1 MKKRR
6 NTVPKIYLKM
16 FSEIDRH
23 KRERQAAEMSR
34 PMKNMLDLLAQG
46 ECYEIEGKTVLPL
59 FEIDKK
65 FNKQADWLDVAQ
77 AISDWVDFWTRLEPK
92 AHAYDMRVLA
102 KNIGESKLITQALM
116 DKARAE
122 FDAMVARLPD
132 ISLEEIAKAVRTTNI
147 ATAFAKLQQAEQSEA
162 EERKAA

>member
-23 KRERQAAEMSR
+23 KRERQSSEMSR
-34 PMKNMLDLLAQG
+34 PMKNMLDLLAKG

-92 AHAYDMRVLA
+92 AHTYDMRALA
-102 KNIGESKLITQALM
+102 KNIGKSKLITQTLM

-132 ISLEEIAKAVRTTNI
+132 IPLEEIAKAVRTTNI
-147 ATAFAKLQQAEQSEA
+147 ATAFAKLKEAEH

>member
-6 NTVPKIYLKM
+6 NPAPKIYLKM

-46 ECYEIEGKTVLPL
+46 ECYEIEGKAVLPL
-59 FEIDKK
+59 FEIDKA
-65 FNKQADWLDVAQ
+65 FHKQAEWVDVAK
-77 AISDWVDFWTRLEPK
+77 AISDWVDFWERINPK
-92 AHAYDMRVLA
+92 AHAYDMRMLA

-132 ISLEEIAKAVRTTNI
+132 IPLEEIAKAVRTTNI
-147 ATAFAKLQQAEQSEA
+147 ATAFAELKETEH
-162 EERKAA
+162 ED

>member
-6 NTVPKIYLKM
+6 NTVPKIYLKI
-16 FSEIDRH
+16 FSEIDRL

-77 AISDWVDFWTRLEPK
+77 AISDWVDFWERIDPK

-102 KNIGESKLITQALM
+102 KNIGESKLITQTLM
-116 DKARAE
+116 DKARGE
-122 FDAMVARLPD
+122 FNAMVARLPD
-132 ISLEEIAKAVRTTNI
+132 IPLEEIAKAVRTTNI
-147 ATAFAKLQQAEQSEA
+147 ATAFAKLKEAEH

>member
-6 NTVPKIYLKM
+6 NPVPKIYLKM

-59 FEIDKK
+59 FEIDKA
-65 FNKQADWLDVAQ
+65 FHKQAEWVDVAQ
-77 AISDWVDFWTRLEPK
+77 AISDWVDFWERIDPK

-102 KNIGESKLITQALM
+102 KNIGESKLITQTLM
-116 DKARAE
+116 DKARGE

-132 ISLEEIAKAVRTTNI
+132 IPLEEIAKAVRTTNI
-147 ATAFAKLQQAEQSEA
+147 ATAFAKLKESEH
-162 EERKAA
+162 EEREAA

>member
-6 NTVPKIYLKM
+6 NPVPKIYLKM

-92 AHAYDMRVLA
+92 AHTYDMRALA
-102 KNIGESKLITQALM
+102 KNIGESKLITQTLM

-132 ISLEEIAKAVRTTNI
+132 IPLEEIAKAVRTTNI
-147 ATAFAKLQQAEQSEA
+147 ATAFAKLQKAEQSEA

>member
-6 NTVPKIYLKM
+6 NPVPKIYLKM

-46 ECYEIEGKTVLPL
+46 ECYEIEGKAVLPL
-59 FEIDKK
+59 FEIDKA
-65 FNKQADWLDVAQ
+65 FHKQAEWVDVAQ

-102 KNIGESKLITQALM
+102 KNIGESKLITQTLM
-116 DKARAE
+116 DKARGE

-132 ISLEEIAKAVRTTNI
+132 IPLEEIAKAVRTTNI
-147 ATAFAKLQQAEQSEA
+147 ATAFAELKEAEH

>member
-6 NTVPKIYLKM
+6 NPVPKIYLKM

-77 AISDWVDFWTRLEPK
+77 AISDWVDFWERIDPK

-132 ISLEEIAKAVRTTNI
+132 IPLEEIAKAVRTTNI
-147 ATAFAKLQQAEQSEA
+147 ATAFAKLKEAEH

>member
-16 FSEIDRH
+16 FSEIDRL

-59 FEIDKK
+59 FEIDKA
-65 FNKQADWLDVAQ
+65 FHKQAEWVDVAQ
-77 AISDWVDFWTRLEPK
+77 AISDWVDFWERIDPK

-102 KNIGESKLITQALM
+102 KNIGESKPITQTLM
-116 DKARAE
+116 DKARGE

-132 ISLEEIAKAVRTTNI
+132 IPLEEIAKAVRTTNI
-147 ATAFAKLQQAEQSEA
+147 ATASAKLKEAEH